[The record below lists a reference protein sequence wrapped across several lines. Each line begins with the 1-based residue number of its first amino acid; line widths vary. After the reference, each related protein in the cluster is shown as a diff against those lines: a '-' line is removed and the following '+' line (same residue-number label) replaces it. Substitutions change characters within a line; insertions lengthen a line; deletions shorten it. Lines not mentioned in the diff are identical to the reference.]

1 LLCGAACFQCRA
13 RTPRKPDPVESS
25 SSNSIAFE
33 VGRSLHSPYHDDVLL
48 LPETSE
54 GTMSAEHFLGSSF
67 TPIVVEQTSTAI
79 NSSPGESNLVP

>member
-1 LLCGAACFQCRA
+1 
-13 RTPRKPDPVESS
+13 
-25 SSNSIAFE
+25 